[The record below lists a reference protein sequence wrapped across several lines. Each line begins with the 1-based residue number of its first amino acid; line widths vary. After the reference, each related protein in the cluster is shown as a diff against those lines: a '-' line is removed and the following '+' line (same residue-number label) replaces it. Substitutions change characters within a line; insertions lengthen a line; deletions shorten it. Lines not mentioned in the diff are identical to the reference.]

1 MTNGP
6 DNAELLFKRLD
17 DLVAEIIDRFANEG
31 HRTVTVIETL
41 QDVIAKHRLAYD
53 RDPIRLKTSRS
64 QRTIGPPRRAPSAGA
79 NVQSRYLHRPADLHL
94 SGPRADLMVASVLV
108 RCSSLRAAHLL
119 RTVRQKVGLARS
131 GRRTQPL
138 ETIDHRLD
146 LPHSSIP
153 AAAFANLV

>member
-1 MTNGP
+1 MIPHRNLHTETNHLIT
-6 DNAELLFKRLD
+6 NTYRE
-17 DLVAEIIDRFANEG
+17 VFA
-31 HRTVTVIETL
+31 TT
-41 QDVIAKHRLAYD
+41 
-53 RDPIRLKTSRS
+53 P
-64 QRTIGPPRRAPSAGA
+64 RAPSAGA
-79 NVQSRYLHRPADLHL
+79 NVQSRYLRRPADLHL